1 MQQIKFDSGMKQ
13 YRINGAGVLSFNPAD
28 PNVFAR
34 FLEATEKI
42 RGIEAEML
50 QKAAAISA
58 ETAGEDTL
66 RLMAETD
73 RKMKALL
80 GEIFG
85 SHNDFHAILQGVNL
99 LAVADNGERVVT
111 NLFSALEPVLIE
123 GVKAC
128 TGQAKK
134 QALAKANARRSK
146 Q

>member
-1 MQQIKFDSGMKQ
+1 MQQIRFDSGMKK
-13 YRINGAGVLSFNPAD
+13 YRINGNGVLEFNPAD

-34 FLEATEKI
+34 FLEAADKI
-42 RGIEAEML
+42 RDIEAEL
-50 QKAAAISA
+50 VKKAAAIPA

-66 RLMAETD
+66 RLMAEAD
-73 RKMKALL
+73 RKMKVLL

-85 SHNDFHAILQGVNL
+85 SHNDFNVILQGVNL

-111 NLFSALEPVLIE
+111 NLFSALEPVLLE
-123 GVKAC
+123 GVKTC
-128 TGQAKK
+128 TGQAKA